1 MKSYRNLYSELCSY
15 ENLELAFNNAR
26 KRKTLKD
33 YVIEFEADFETNL
46 NQLKYELESFTYTPA
61 PLTTFTVRDPKTRRI
76 SASHFRD
83 RIVHHA
89 LCNII
94 TPIFEREFL
103 YDSFANRK
111 GKGTHAAIKRFE
123 KFLRKLSLNRDQN
136 IKLGGGVNWILN
148 NNIMGC
154 ALKADIKH
162 YFDTVDHELLLKIIK
177 RKIRDP
183 NVIWLIRI
191 ILKNHKTN
199 ILGKGMPLGNLTSQ
213 FFANLYLHELDLFV
227 KHKLKAK
234 YYIRYVDDFVILH
247 RDKKMLEKWKTEID
261 NFLDENLK
269 IELHPEKS
277 RIIYLKNGMTLLGFR
292 VFYHH
297 KLLKK
302 SNARRIWKRLERFK
316 QKYDKSEM
324 KRGEVVQSL
333 QGWLAY
339 ARFANTYH
347 LRKKVVA
354 RFNKLFS
361 AG

>member
-162 YFDTVDHELLLKIIK
+162 YLILLI
-177 RKIRDP
+177 
-183 NVIWLIRI
+183 
-191 ILKNHKTN
+191 
-199 ILGKGMPLGNLTSQ
+199 M
-213 FFANLYLHELDLFV
+213 
-227 KHKLKAK
+227 
-234 YYIRYVDDFVILH
+234 
-247 RDKKMLEKWKTEID
+247 
-261 NFLDENLK
+261 NF
-269 IELHPEKS
+269 
-277 RIIYLKNGMTLLGFR
+277 Y
-292 VFYHH
+292 
-297 KLLKK
+297 
-302 SNARRIWKRLERFK
+302 
-316 QKYDKSEM
+316 
-324 KRGEVVQSL
+324 
-333 QGWLAY
+333 
-339 ARFANTYH
+339 
-347 LRKKVVA
+347 
-354 RFNKLFS
+354 
-361 AG
+361 